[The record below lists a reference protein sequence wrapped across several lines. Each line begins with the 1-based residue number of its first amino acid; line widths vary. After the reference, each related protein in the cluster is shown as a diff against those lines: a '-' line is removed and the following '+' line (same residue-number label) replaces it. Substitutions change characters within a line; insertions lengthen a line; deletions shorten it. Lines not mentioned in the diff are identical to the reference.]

1 MDESASDS
9 LVSSSSQNNSAQVND
24 KDDKDSIINRRVG
37 MQEAEAINNDVQ
49 IMVGSGG
56 RAG

>member
-24 KDDKDSIINRRVG
+24 KDDKDSILNRRVG